1 MLYNIIRYIEVK
13 NAEMIIVKYRQA
25 FRLLMVLF
33 TLHFSLLTS
42 TAQDKIV
49 NPDISYAGTPRT
61 CEIAGIAV
69 EGVEGYE
76 DYVLTGLSGLSVGQQ
91 IEVPGPQITEAVKRY
106 WRNGLFSKVSITADS
121 IVGSKIYLC
130 IHLGMRPRI
139 HTIRYHGVKKAER
152 EDLES
157 KLGIVKGMSLTRNI
171 VDRAKILAK
180 KYFDEKGYKNA
191 QIDILQTE
199 NPSDKNQVLLDVN
212 IDKKAKMKVHR
223 IIFDGNEKLKDSK
236 IKGSLISK
244 GSFGKIHE
252 SGKL

>member
-1 MLYNIIRYIEVK
+1 ME
-13 NAEMIIVKYRQA
+13 NAEMKIVKYRHA
-25 FRLLMVLF
+25 IRLLMVLF

-91 IEVPGPQITEAVKRY
+91 IDVPGPQITEAVKRY

-139 HTIRYHGVKKAER
+139 HTIRYILRR
-152 EDLES
+152 EGL
-157 KLGIVKGMSLTRNI
+157 
-171 VDRAKILAK
+171 
-180 KYFDEKGYKNA
+180 
-191 QIDILQTE
+191 
-199 NPSDKNQVLLDVN
+199 
-212 IDKKAKMKVHR
+212 
-223 IIFDGNEKLKDSK
+223 
-236 IKGSLISK
+236 
-244 GSFGKIHE
+244 
-252 SGKL
+252 